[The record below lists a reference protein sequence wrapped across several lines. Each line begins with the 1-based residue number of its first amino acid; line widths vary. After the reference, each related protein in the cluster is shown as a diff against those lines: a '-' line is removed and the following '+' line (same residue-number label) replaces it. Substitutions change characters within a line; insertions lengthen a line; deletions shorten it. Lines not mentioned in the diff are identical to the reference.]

1 MLTRIKSLD
10 RQLLIFI
17 LGTVSI
23 GLSMGL
29 AETSFNNFLS
39 DTYDMDARTRG
50 ELEFPRELPGFLV
63 AVFAGALYFFSEIH
77 VAALSM
83 FLMALGLA
91 GIGFMGDHYVWM
103 ITFMIIWSIGMHLQ
117 MPVTRSIALNLAAE
131 GGGGTMLG
139 RLGGIRT
146 GAAIIGSGLLWMGLG
161 ETAWAYYPVF
171 LLSALVCLAGGILY
185 LMMKPIEGQTG
196 NRPKLVIQ
204 KRYTLFYILNVL
216 FGARKQI
223 FITFGPWVLIK
234 VFGEPVST
242 IAWLNVIAS
251 VLGMFFSPQIGKLI
265 DRFGERLVLMVDAVL
280 LIGVCLGYGFAD
292 QMGLG
297 HLAVDIIYISFVLD
311 QVLFSV
317 GIARTTYVS
326 KIAAK
331 KEDITATLSLGVTV
345 DHAISMSIPTLGGL
359 IWALYGY
366 QYVFIGAAVVAC
378 LTLIAT
384 GFITIPRPGTEK
396 QMASEA
402 AG

>member
-1 MLTRIKSLD
+1 MGTLT
-10 RQLLIFI
+10 
-17 LGTVSI
+17 I

-39 DTYDMDARTRG
+39 DTYEMDAQTRG

-63 AVFAGALYFFSEIH
+63 AVFAGALFFFSEIH
-77 VAALSM
+77 IAALSM
-83 FLMALGLA
+83 FIMAIGLA
-91 GIGFMGDHYVWM
+91 GIGLLGNDYTMM

-117 MPVTRSIALNLAAE
+117 MPVTHSIGLNLARE

-139 RLGGIRT
+139 RLGGVRT
-146 GAAIIGSGLLWMGLG
+146 GAAIIGSGLLWIGLG
-161 ETAWAYYPVF
+161 ETAWAYAPVF
-171 LLSALVCLAGGILY
+171 ILSALVCLAGGICY
-185 LMMKPIEGQTG
+185 LAMKPIEGHTG
-196 NRPKLVIQ
+196 NRPKIIIQ

-251 VLGMFFSPQIGKLI
+251 ILGMFFSPQIGKLI
-265 DRFGERLVLMVDAVL
+265 DRFGERGVLMADAAL

-297 HLAVDIIYISFVLD
+297 RFALDLIYISFVLD

-331 KEDITATLSLGVTV
+331 KEDVTATLSLGVTV
-345 DHAISMSIPTLGGL
+345 DHVISMSIPTLGGL
-359 IWALYGY
+359 IWAIYGY
-366 QYVFIGAAVVAC
+366 QYVFIGAAIVAC

-384 GFITIPRPGTEK
+384 GFITIPPPKTEN
-396 QMASEA
+396 QIETEA